1 MQHFPG
7 AAPMKVEITPVRV
20 VQAVAALF
28 LNGQEEKPLSINDIA
43 RDLLIQEGAYDPAL
57 DKRLLLAALRLI
69 HRRPWPFKISP
80 VICFVGKGGANKSTA
95 TTQFAVIA
103 AKKGLRVLVL
113 DSDRQR
119 SVSTWSAARGND
131 PSITVRAC
139 EYNRIEATCREGKKA
154 GFNLILVDHPQ
165 QPGEAWPALVRSV
178 DQFVLLARPALFDL
192 KTAQQWIRHLEAHKA
207 PYLAVISS
215 APPRREMIDNP
226 AVRDARSS
234 LQALTSRLWPGQIT
248 ARQPIVTATAS
259 GRGIIEFEPAGPASV
274 EYMVL
279 WHRVLQTMKRGMS

>member
-1 MQHFPG
+1 MKMEINPAR
-7 AAPMKVEITPVRV
+7 AA
-20 VQAVAALF
+20 QAVAALF
-28 LNGQEEKPLSINDIA
+28 GKGQGEKPPSINDVA
-43 RDLLIQEGAYDPAL
+43 RDLLLQEGAYDPSL

-69 HRRPWPFKISP
+69 HRHPWPFKTSP

-95 TTQFAVIA
+95 TAQFAVIA

-119 SVSTWSAARGND
+119 SVSTWSAARGKD
-131 PSITVRAC
+131 PYLTVQAC
-139 EYNRIEATCREGKKA
+139 EYNRIETACREGKKA
-154 GFNLILVDHPQ
+154 GFNLILIDHPQ

-207 PYLAVISS
+207 PYLAALTS

-226 AVRDARSS
+226 AVRDARAS
-234 LQALTSRLWPGQIT
+234 LQARTNRLWPGQIT
-248 ARQPIVTATAS
+248 ARQPVVTATAS
-259 GRGIIEFEPAGPASV
+259 GKGIIEFEPAGPASS
-274 EYMVL
+274 EYIIL
-279 WHRVLQTMKRGMS
+279 WRRVFEAMKRRQS

>member
-1 MQHFPG
+1 
-7 AAPMKVEITPVRV
+7 MKVDINPARA

-28 LNGQEEKPLSINDIA
+28 GKGQDGNPPTVNDVA
-43 RDLLIQEGAYDPAL
+43 RDLLRQEGAYDPSL

-113 DSDRQR
+113 DADRQR
-119 SVSTWSAARGND
+119 SVSTWSVARGND
-131 PSITVRAC
+131 QNISVQAC
-139 EYNRIEATCREGKKA
+139 EYNRIEAVCREGRKA

-165 QPGEAWPALVRSV
+165 QPGEAWPALVRCV

-192 KTAQQWIRHLEAHKA
+192 KTAQQWIVHLEAHKA
-207 PYLAVISS
+207 PYLAAITS

-226 AVRDARSS
+226 AVRDARTS
-234 LQALTSRLWPGQIT
+234 LQTRTDQLWPGQIT
-248 ARQPIVTATAS
+248 ARQPVVNATAN
-259 GRGIIEFEPAGPASV
+259 GRGIIEFEPAGPATA
-274 EYMVL
+274 EYIVL
-279 WHRVLQTMKRGMS
+279 WHRVLQATKRRMS